1 MATAKT
7 KSVWFC
13 KECGN
18 ESPKW
23 MGRCPACG
31 EWNTMVEETVATGK
45 KMTAVTVPGAS
56 HKPLKLSEID
66 SAREQRI
73 SLNNA
78 EVDRILGGGLVEGSL
93 VLIGGEPGIGKS
105 TLSLQIPLNCPALK
119 TLYVT
124 GEESARQVKLRASR
138 IGGDDSGCMI
148 YSETLMENILEQARA
163 MMPDLMVVDSVQTMF
178 SQNVESS
185 PGSVT
190 QIKETASML
199 LRFAKETGVP
209 VILIGHITKEGSIA
223 GPKILEHIVDV
234 VLQFEGDNRGTYRL
248 LRSIKNRFGSTSE
261 LAVFEMT
268 GKGLREVSN
277 PSEML
282 IPMHE
287 EGLSGVAVS
296 AMLDGTRP
304 FLIEVQSLVSSA
316 AYGTPQRSATGFDV
330 RRLNMLLAVLEK
342 RAGFK
347 LGVKDVFLNMA
358 GGLKVSD
365 PACDLAVISAVL
377 SSNFDFAIP
386 SDICFAGEIGLSGEV
401 RPVAQTD
408 RRIIEAARLGFK
420 KIYVSSYS
428 SLEGVGNAA
437 IEVVKV
443 LFFLFFA
450 FCEYGGATSTPL
462 DTSLLFLFA
471 FSCLSC
477 HSRTSHDV
485 THKHLSD
492 CYHLAFC
499 RSFLV
504 LEQCDVLVYL
514 LCSTCLVS
522 LPFLLRSMRR
532 YNSVFVAL
540 AFFYFSTA
548 RCF

>member
-1 MATAKT
+1 MPAVKT
-7 KSVWFC
+7 KTVWFC
-13 KECGN
+13 KSCGN

-45 KMTAVTVPGAS
+45 KASVADRVPGAGQ
-56 HKPLKLSEID
+56 KPMPLSEID
-66 SAREQRI
+66 SSVENRI
-73 SLNNA
+73 SLNND

-105 TLSLQIPLNCPALK
+105 TLSLQIPLNCPNLK

-138 IGGDDSGCMI
+138 IGGDDANCLI
-148 YSETLMENILEQARA
+148 YSETLMENIIAEAKSI
-163 MMPDLMVVDSVQTMF
+163 MPDLMVVDSVQTMF

-190 QIKETASML
+190 QIKETAAML

-234 VLQFEGDNRGTYRL
+234 VLQFEGDNRGAYRL

-304 FLIEVQSLVSSA
+304 FLIEVQSLVSTA

-347 LGVKDVFLNMA
+347 LSIKDVFLNMA

-365 PACDLAVISAVL
+365 PACDLAVIAAVL

-386 SDICFAGEIGLSGEV
+386 SDVCFAGEIGLSGEI

-420 KIYVSSYS
+420 RVFVSSFTA
-428 SLEGVGNAA
+428 LDGLQEQGVKG

-443 LFFLFFA
+443 ADVPALCRALFKA
-450 FCEYGGATSTPL
+450 
-462 DTSLLFLFA
+462 D
-471 FSCLSC
+471 
-477 HSRTSHDV
+477 
-485 THKHLSD
+485 
-492 CYHLAFC
+492 
-499 RSFLV
+499 
-504 LEQCDVLVYL
+504 
-514 LCSTCLVS
+514 
-522 LPFLLRSMRR
+522 
-532 YNSVFVAL
+532 
-540 AFFYFSTA
+540 
-548 RCF
+548 

>member
-1 MATAKT
+1 MVTVKT
-7 KSVWFC
+7 KTVWFC

-31 EWNTMVEETVATGK
+31 EWNTMVEEKVATGK
-45 KMTAVTVPGAS
+45 KSPVASVSVPGAG
-56 HKPLKLSEID
+56 HKPMPLSHID
-66 SAREQRI
+66 SSVENRI
-73 SLNNA
+73 SLNNG

-105 TLSLQIPLNCPALK
+105 TLSLQIPLHCSNLK

-124 GEESARQVKLRASR
+124 GEESARQVKLRAAR
-138 IGGDDSGCMI
+138 IGGDDSNCMI
-148 YSETLMENILEQARA
+148 YSETLMENIIAEARE
-163 MMPDLMVVDSVQTMF
+163 MMPDLMVVDSVQTMY
-178 SQNVESS
+178 SQAVESS

-190 QIKETASML
+190 QIKETAAML

-304 FLIEVQSLVSSA
+304 FLIEVQALVSSA

-365 PACDLAVISAVL
+365 PACDLAVICAVL

-386 SDICFAGEIGLSGEV
+386 ADTCFAGEIGLSGEV

-408 RRIIEAARLGFK
+408 RRVIEAARLGFK
-420 KIYVSSYS
+420 RIFVSGFS
-428 SLEGVGNAA
+428 SLEGLSGQSVNG
-437 IEVVKV
+437 IEIVKV
-443 LFFLFFA
+443 SDVPALCRALF
-450 FCEYGGATSTPL
+450 
-462 DTSLLFLFA
+462 
-471 FSCLSC
+471 
-477 HSRTSHDV
+477 
-485 THKHLSD
+485 K
-492 CYHLAFC
+492 
-499 RSFLV
+499 
-504 LEQCDVLVYL
+504 
-514 LCSTCLVS
+514 
-522 LPFLLRSMRR
+522 
-532 YNSVFVAL
+532 N
-540 AFFYFSTA
+540 
-548 RCF
+548 

>member
-1 MATAKT
+1 MATVKT
-7 KSVWFC
+7 KTVWFC
-13 KECGN
+13 TSCGN
-18 ESPKW
+18 ESSKW

-45 KMTAVTVPGAS
+45 KTGVQSVAVPGAS
-56 HKPLKLSEID
+56 HKPMPLAELD
-66 SAREQRI
+66 STNENRI

-105 TLSLQIPLNCPALK
+105 TLSLQIPLNCPSLK

-124 GEESARQVKLRASR
+124 GEESARQVKLRAAR
-138 IGGDDSGCMI
+138 IGGDDSGCLI
-148 YSETLMENILEQARA
+148 YSETLMENIIAEARSI
-163 MMPDLMVVDSVQTMF
+163 MPDLMVVDSVQTMY

-190 QIKETASML
+190 QIKETAAML

-223 GPKILEHIVDV
+223 GPKVLEHIVDV
-234 VLQFEGDNRGTYRL
+234 VLQFEGDNRGSYRL

-304 FLIEVQSLVSSA
+304 LLSEAQALVST

-347 LGVKDVFLNMA
+347 LGIKDVFLNMA

-365 PACDLAVISAVL
+365 PACDLAVVAAVL
-377 SSNFDFAIP
+377 SSNFDFAVP
-386 SDICFAGEIGLSGEV
+386 SDVCFAGEVGLSGEV

-408 RRIIEAARLGFK
+408 RRIIEAARLGFR
-420 KIYVSSYS
+420 KIYVSNFS
-428 SLEGVGNAA
+428 SLENVPDN

-443 LFFLFFA
+443 
-450 FCEYGGATSTPL
+450 
-462 DTSLLFLFA
+462 
-471 FSCLSC
+471 
-477 HSRTSHDV
+477 
-485 THKHLSD
+485 SD
-492 CYHLAFC
+492 IPALC
-499 RSFLV
+499 RSLFT
-504 LEQCDVLVYL
+504 
-514 LCSTCLVS
+514 S
-522 LPFLLRSMRR
+522 
-532 YNSVFVAL
+532 
-540 AFFYFSTA
+540 
-548 RCF
+548 

>member
-1 MATAKT
+1 MATVKT
-7 KSVWFC
+7 KTVWFC
-13 KECGN
+13 KSYGN
-18 ESPKW
+18 ESSKW

-45 KMTAVTVPGAS
+45 KLGVQSVSVPGAGS
-56 HKPLKLSEID
+56 KPLPLSQID
-66 SAREQRI
+66 SNHENRI
-73 SLNNA
+73 SLNNS

-105 TLSLQIPLNCPALK
+105 TLSLQIPLNCPSLK

-124 GEESARQVKLRASR
+124 GEESARQVKLRAAR
-138 IGGDDSGCMI
+138 IGGDDSGCLI
-148 YSETLMENILEQARA
+148 YSETLMENIIAEARSI
-163 MMPDLMVVDSVQTMF
+163 MPDLVVVDSVQTMF

-190 QIKETASML
+190 QIKETAAML

-234 VLQFEGDNRGTYRL
+234 VLQFEGDNRGAYRL

-304 FLIEVQSLVSSA
+304 FLIEVQALVSTA

-365 PACDLAVISAVL
+365 PACDLAVVCAVL

-386 SDICFAGEIGLSGEV
+386 SDICFAGEVGLSGEV
-401 RPVAQTD
+401 RPVAQTE
-408 RRIIEAARLGFK
+408 RRIIEAARLDFR
-420 KIYVSSYS
+420 KIYVSNFSG
-428 SLEGVGNAA
+428 LENIPDG
-437 IEVVKV
+437 IEVVKIADIPA
-443 LFFLFFA
+443 L
-450 FCEYGGATSTPL
+450 
-462 DTSLLFLFA
+462 
-471 FSCLSC
+471 
-477 HSRTSHDV
+477 
-485 THKHLSD
+485 
-492 CYHLAFC
+492 C
-499 RSFLV
+499 RSLFT
-504 LEQCDVLVYL
+504 
-514 LCSTCLVS
+514 SK
-522 LPFLLRSMRR
+522 
-532 YNSVFVAL
+532 
-540 AFFYFSTA
+540 
-548 RCF
+548 

>member
-1 MATAKT
+1 
-7 KSVWFC
+7 
-13 KECGN
+13 
-18 ESPKW
+18 

-45 KMTAVTVPGAS
+45 KTGVQSVTVPGAG
-56 HKPLKLSEID
+56 HKPMSLSEID
-66 SAREQRI
+66 SSQENRV

-105 TLSLQIPLNCPALK
+105 TLSLQIPLNCPSLK

-124 GEESARQVKLRASR
+124 GEESAKQVKLRAAR
-138 IGGDDSGCMI
+138 IGGDDSGCLI
-148 YSETLMENILEQARA
+148 YSETMMENILAEARSI
-163 MMPDLMVVDSVQTMF
+163 MPDLMVVDSVQTMF

-190 QIKETASML
+190 QIRETAAML

-223 GPKILEHIVDV
+223 GPKVLEHIVDV
-234 VLQFEGDNRGTYRL
+234 VLQFEGDNRGSYRL

-304 FLIEVQSLVSSA
+304 FLIEVQSLVSTA

-365 PACDLAVISAVL
+365 PACDLAVVSAVL

-386 SDICFAGEIGLSGEV
+386 SDVCFAGEVGLSGEV

-408 RRIIEAARLGFK
+408 RRIIEAARLGFR
-420 KIYVSSYS
+420 KIYVSSFS
-428 SLEGVGNAA
+428 SLENLPDG

-443 LFFLFFA
+443 
-450 FCEYGGATSTPL
+450 
-462 DTSLLFLFA
+462 
-471 FSCLSC
+471 
-477 HSRTSHDV
+477 
-485 THKHLSD
+485 SD
-492 CYHLAFC
+492 IPALC
-499 RSFLV
+499 RSLFKG
-504 LEQCDVLVYL
+504 
-514 LCSTCLVS
+514 
-522 LPFLLRSMRR
+522 
-532 YNSVFVAL
+532 N
-540 AFFYFSTA
+540 
-548 RCF
+548 